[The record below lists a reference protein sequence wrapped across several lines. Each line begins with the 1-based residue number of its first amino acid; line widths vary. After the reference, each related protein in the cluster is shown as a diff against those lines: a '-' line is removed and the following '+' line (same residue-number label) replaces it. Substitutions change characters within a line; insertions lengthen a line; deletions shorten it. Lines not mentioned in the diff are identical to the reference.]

1 MPGALARGH
10 PCRGAGA
17 CRGAAAKPPPGPWT
31 LAQLA
36 LARAAF
42 DIDRLNTHV
51 RVYAALRREAWLRLA
66 DVDAGAA
73 QMNGR
78 VVEIAYTNDDLREI
92 FLKNIALEPPG
103 RLCDRTARDP
113 IARFVGAP
121 ECQPHA

>member
-1 MPGALARGH
+1 MPWRGRV
-10 PCRGAGA
+10 PGRRSGS
-17 CRGAAAKPPPGPWT
+17 RLPGPWT

-42 DIDRLNTHV
+42 DINRLNTHV

-92 FLKNIALEPPG
+92 FLKNIALEATGPALRPHRKG
-103 RLCDRTARDP
+103 PDRALRRR
-113 IARFVGAP
+113 A